1 MEVVLGGIGRTAD
14 EDALFEIARAAE
26 GAMRDALSLL
36 DCCLSYTDGSVT
48 LELARDVLGSTG
60 RAFLF
65 DFADALIDFDSAR
78 ALLLI
83 NEMVSKG
90 CDPQVFAR
98 DVTAHLRAL
107 LLAGAV
113 GDISQLLEITPEDA
127 ARFSE
132 QATRIDSARLTRLM
146 DLFMRA
152 EPDMK
157 WASRPR
163 TVLELAAVRACHPER
178 EEDSDVSER
187 MDRLEKLVQS
197 GAIAPTKPAKAAAPA
212 AESAEKKPAAP
223 KSAPAQPLAAPPQE
237 YMDAIET
244 IGQEIPSIRAT
255 LPSMA
260 FVSYD
265 AGVLTV
271 QFSKKQLMHMRM
283 LERKKAAL
291 EELFARHF
299 GTPLTLRMVQE
310 GDAAAKAAPSV
321 GATAKRVI
329 EESYDL
335 FGREKISLE

>member
-1 MEVVLGGIGRTAD
+1 M
-14 EDALFEIARAAE
+14 
-26 GAMRDALSLL
+26 
-36 DCCLSYTDGSVT
+36 
-48 LELARDVLGSTG
+48 
-60 RAFLF
+60 
-65 DFADALIDFDSAR
+65 
-78 ALLLI
+78 
-83 NEMVSKG
+83 
-90 CDPQVFAR
+90 FAR

-197 GAIAPTKPAKAAAPA
+197 GAIAPAKPAKAAAPA
-212 AESAEKKPAAP
+212 AESAERKPAAP

-237 YMDAIET
+237 YLDAIET

-299 GTPLTLRMVQE
+299 GAPLTLRMVQE